1 MEKIEDIRDNLIDV
15 IWDLFNYKEGNKEVD
30 TIIKEL
36 NATEFKLSTL
46 IEKDSEYRVLEEER

>member
-1 MEKIEDIRDNLIDV
+1 MKDIKEIDTRLIDI

-30 TIIKEL
+30 AIIKEL
-36 NATEFKLSTL
+36 NNAEFKLSAL